1 MVVSGW
7 CGRRLCP
14 RVGAGH
20 HLWVVLTG
28 CGRFWAVAVDSVV
41 CFRWWKPIVV
51 GALSSMVAV
60 WLVGGLVAWRSHV
73 VVVLVGVGCERT
85 AGSLV
90 AVGSGGDVVA
100 LSTMVVV
107 VVVVVVGRQTMCI
120 VCLLFV
126 VPNRTSVFAE
136 NRPRPYRLIIID

>member
-1 MVVSGW
+1 MVVSGC
-7 CGRRLCP
+7 CGHCLCP
-14 RVGAGH
+14 CVGAGH

-28 CGRFWAVAVDSVV
+28 CRRFWAWQSFLWFVLGGGGYVIDGSRV
-41 CFRWWKPIVV
+41 
-51 GALSSMVAV
+51 
-60 WLVGGLVAWRSHV
+60 LVGLVAWRSHV
-73 VVVLVGVGCERT
+73 VVVLVGVGCEQT

-90 AVGSGGDVVA
+90 AVGSGGVVAA

-107 VVVVVVGRQTMCI
+107 VVGGRQTMCI

-136 NRPRPYRLIIID
+136 NRPGPYRLIIID

>member
-1 MVVSGW
+1 MGVCGHFWVVWSSPVSA
-7 CGRRLCP
+7 CGRWAPL
-14 RVGAGH
+14 VGGADWLSSFLGGGSH
-20 HLWVVLTG
+20 FRGLFWVVEADRG
-28 CGRFWAVAVDSVV
+28 GGVV
-41 CFRWWKPIVV
+41 IDGSRV
-51 GALSSMVAV
+51 
-60 WLVGGLVAWRSHV
+60 LVGLVAWHSHV

-100 LSTMVVV
+100 LLTM
-107 VVVVVVGRQTMCI
+107 VVVVVGRQTMCI

-126 VPNRTSVFAE
+126 VPNRTLVFAE